1 MVIINWEN
9 HKASLSSLE
18 LTHWCD
24 NIRSLIRGFF
34 WLDIRHVYKEH
45 NQSADSL
52 SKDALALAPG
62 VLHFTE
68 VIDGSTC
75 MIGEFELF

>member
-1 MVIINWEN
+1 MIINWAKD
-9 HKASLSSLE
+9 KASLTSLE
-18 LTHWCD
+18 LIHWCE
-24 NIRSLIRGFF
+24 NVRILFRGFS
-34 WLDIRHVYKEH
+34 WLDFRHVYREH
-45 NQSADSL
+45 NQSANNL